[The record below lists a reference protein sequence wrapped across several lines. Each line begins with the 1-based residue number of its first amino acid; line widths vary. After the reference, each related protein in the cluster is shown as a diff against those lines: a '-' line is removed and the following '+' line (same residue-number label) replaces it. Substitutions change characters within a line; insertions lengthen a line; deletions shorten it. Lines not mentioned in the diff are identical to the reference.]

1 MKRAAGGNNLVMP
14 ESSDGIPSRVTQL
27 LASAGQG
34 DRSAT
39 EELFPLVY
47 EELRV
52 IAERFLGKE
61 RPGQTLQPT
70 ALAHEA
76 FLRLVGPSDRG
87 WENRAHFFGAASQA
101 IRRILTDRA
110 RGRARLK
117 RGGPV
122 RAISLQDAGDIAEP
136 ARDDELLALDEAL
149 TALGQLDPQKARVVE
164 LRFFGGLSGEETAEA
179 MGISASTVARD
190 WKFAR
195 VWLHAKITGE
205 VAP

>member
-1 MKRAAGGNNLVMP
+1 MP
-14 ESSDGIPSRVTQL
+14 DPSDGLPSRVTQL
-27 LASAGQG
+27 LASAGRG

-70 ALAHEA
+70 ALVHEA

-149 TALGQLDPQKARVVE
+149 TALAQLDPQKARVVE
-164 LRFFGGLSGEETAEA
+164 LRFFGGLSGEEAAEA

-205 VAP
+205 GAP